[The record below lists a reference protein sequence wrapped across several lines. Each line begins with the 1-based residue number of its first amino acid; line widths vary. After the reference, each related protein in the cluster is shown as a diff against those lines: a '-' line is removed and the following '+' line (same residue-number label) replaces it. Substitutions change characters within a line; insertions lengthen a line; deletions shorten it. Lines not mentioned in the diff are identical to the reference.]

1 MMSAKEY
8 LGQAY
13 RLDQHIKDRLLQL
26 SQLRS
31 LTQQITTAYDR
42 EVVSRTRNVH
52 ALEDSVIRLM
62 EAEEEINREVDQ
74 FVDTKMDISKTIAMV
89 RNENYRLILEKRYLC
104 FMTWEQISL
113 DMNYTNRWLRKMH
126 DRALDVVD
134 RILQERSVG
143 V

>member
-1 MMSAKEY
+1 MTAKEY

-13 RLDQHIKDRLLQL
+13 RLDQHINNRLLQI

-31 LTQQITTAYDR
+31 LTQRITAAYDG

-62 EAEEEINREVDQ
+62 EAEEEINREIDR
-74 FVDTKMDISKTIAMV
+74 FVDTKVEIAKTIAMV

-104 FMTWEQISL
+104 FMTWAQISL

-134 RILQERSVG
+134 KLLAEKEVA